1 MYSPKIKPDLI
12 PMLYILGKEQGKP
25 MTQIVDDILREYLTK
40 IRMITSKTVY
50 EVKQETM
57 IIRNGGM
64 NNAV

>member
-25 MTQIVDDILREYLTK
+25 MTQIVDEILREYLNIPK
-40 IRMITSKTVY
+40 ISKTY